1 MIWLQIKQ
9 QILLYHKDIIKTMKD
24 VLGQIR
30 DLIIDLN
37 DKAMLLGQGL

>member
-24 VLGQIR
+24 VLGQI
-30 DLIIDLN
+30 IDLN